1 MSPLRLR
8 AQWWHKI
15 DLSEC
20 RPRYYACI
28 SCLLL
33 FNYNL
38 TLKKKVTLYGD
49 ALTHRWQLWAPLWI
63 GALLWRHMFLGT
75 TTCCLG
81 CAHTTLGAASI
92 SFGRPSA
99 PHQQPPGI
107 SRSSLWG
114 MISTRSVPFT
124 AVTKGEILLILAV
137 LTNFAKLT
145 FLFMSVFNLAGFI
158 WMREWGNIGFYNLY
172 LCCIYLEAEGHWW
185 PPVFLF
191 LFLFIL
197 FCFKCSFIFS
207 LVLVDG

>member
-28 SCLLL
+28 SRLLL
-33 FNYNL
+33 FSYSL
-38 TLKKKVTLYGD
+38 TLKKKVTLYVD

-75 TTCCLG
+75 TTCYLG

-124 AVTKGEILLILAV
+124 AVT
-137 LTNFAKLT
+137 
-145 FLFMSVFNLAGFI
+145 
-158 WMREWGNIGFYNLY
+158 
-172 LCCIYLEAEGHWW
+172 
-185 PPVFLF
+185 LF
-191 LFLFIL
+191 LHSVWNAVWRWAISQFRFRFLKLIFLLLLFFFFQLFIL
-197 FCFKCSFIFS
+197 NLVLFHFISETACFS
-207 LVLVDG
+207 LPLIVQK

>member
-15 DLSEC
+15 DMSEC

-38 TLKKKVTLYGD
+38 TLKKKVTLYVD

-158 WMREWGNIGFYNLY
+158 SMREWGNIGFYNLY
-172 LCCIYLEAEGHWW
+172 LCCIY
-185 PPVFLF
+185 
-191 LFLFIL
+191 
-197 FCFKCSFIFS
+197 
-207 LVLVDG
+207 